1 MVNRLIIGLS
11 VIGLTAG
18 CSSQPAAEGLSPV
31 QGQVLVRGRPAANAF
46 VVLHALAPAD
56 PNAPRP
62 HGQVDAQGNFRLGT
76 HAADDGAAPGDY
88 AVTIQWF
95 DNSRSKTDD
104 ERGPNPQSDLL
115 RGRYSDPRH
124 PKALRVRITA
134 GPNTL
139 PPFRL

>member
-1 MVNRLIIGLS
+1 MLIRLTIGLS
-11 VIGLTAG
+11 AIGLLAG
-18 CSSQPAAEGLSPV
+18 CSPQPAGEGLSPV
-31 QGQVLVRGRPAANAF
+31 QGQVLVRGRPAVNAF
-46 VVLHALAPAD
+46 VVLHPLAPAD
-56 PNAPRP
+56 VSAPRP
-62 HGQVDAQGNFRLGT
+62 HGLVDAQGIFRLGT
-76 HAADDGAAPGDY
+76 HAADDGAAPGEY

-104 ERGPNPQSDLL
+104 ERGPNAQSDLL

-124 PKALRVRITA
+124 PKALRVRIAA